1 MKRNHAQLRAE
12 AHQRQRIILT
22 SLMQE
27 VWLPIFLDL
36 DVDITLR
43 QLRGV
48 IVLASHAQLSVRQ
61 FAEALHLGRAAASAL
76 VAHLL
81 QDRLVERERDQADH
95 RKVVLSLSQKG
106 EALFAQLLQGRAERD
121 PLPAWLEKLETHDL
135 QALTQGL
142 RALSCLAQPDLER
155 PNDRQT
161 TEVDA

>member
-27 VWLPIFLDL
+27 VWLPTFLDI

-76 VAHLL
+76 VAHLV
-81 QDRLVERERDQADH
+81 QDGLVERAGDQADH
-95 RKVVLSLSQKG
+95 RKAVLSLSQRG
-106 EALFAQLLQGRAERD
+106 EALFAQLLQGRAEHD

-142 RALSCLAQPDLER
+142 RALSCLAQPDLAR
-155 PNDRQT
+155 PDDGQT
-161 TEVDA
+161 TEADA